1 MIRFPPTSIA
11 LSESDIEFHLREIQ
25 IKQQLYAQGFTPK
38 EVQRYYNE
46 RQGQVNSGDAEDDV
60 VLTLTQAATCS
71 QAKTKQSQ
79 GVEPD
84 VLQRDRHRP
93 SVDSTSIPTVSSSEN
108 VQRENKPSSTVPE
121 PLSSSPASMPS
132 SPPVMQSAVPYRH
145 AAVRQSS
152 LLRIMHTAGSQSS
165 TNSQSSGQDYELR
178 DRGEEQDEIDAGLDD
193 FLPSPATRTRSYRPR
208 SRTYTYISSEAGP
221 PTPPSQPKSDQGSSS
236 PVWHRLDQSDGSA
249 LEPSERSP
257 QQKRLLLNAQ
267 PSPSWLDPEISS
279 PLTLPPPLSIS
290 RRTSSLQISLP
301 DRTRSSTPSTI
312 NQPAVPYQPS
322 PSSPNL
328 LTNRDSDSLNTS
340 MIKHPRTTA
349 ALSPNLPERPLITDA
364 EDNPPAT
371 TSMPVNF
378 PSIPPRAN
386 TSSEPSSSCLDSS
399 SPPQRPPRT
408 EPRNPTHRHNGTFG
422 VYNDQLPART
432 QPQTPADLQSPRR
445 RAVAERNVAYTAP
458 PGQIRTT
465 GRLIGADH
473 DGEQVGAQ
481 SPTVRTARMRERRA
495 REFGRWRHV
504 RMEAFRGS
512 AVRGLEG
519 EREEGEGGDAA
530 VTVGLE
536 MDGTITPEFAAR
548 RLRFDRQDGNGDDAV
563 EADGQTERRLIREW
577 ARFSRMGRQREVTVD
592 WRDEF
597 DEHRVGEE
605 NFETADMLDER
616 RRRRDGREGRMG
628 DGAEGEGPNVVGF
641 AVVETTPEG

>member
-46 RQGQVNSGDAEDDV
+46 RHGQVNGCDAQEEV
-60 VLTLTQAATCS
+60 VLTLTQGSTCS
-71 QAKTKQSQ
+71 QAKTKPGQ

-84 VLQRDRHRP
+84 VLKSDRHRP
-93 SVDSTSIPTVSSSEN
+93 SVDSTSMQTVSSSEN

-132 SPPVMQSAVPYRH
+132 SPPVMQSTVPYRH

-152 LLRIMHTAGSQSS
+152 LLRIMQTAGSQSS
-165 TNSQSSGQDYELR
+165 TNSPSSGQDYELR
-178 DRGEEQDEIDAGLDD
+178 DRGEEGDEIDAGLDD

-221 PTPPSQPKSDQGSSS
+221 PTPPNQPKSDQGSS
-236 PVWHRLDQSDGSA
+236 PPLWHRPDQSDGSA
-249 LEPSERSP
+249 LEPSERSS
-257 QQKRLLLNAQ
+257 QQKRLLLNAES
-267 PSPSWLDPEISS
+267 SPAWLGPEIPS

-290 RRTSSLQISLP
+290 RRTSSLQVSLP
-301 DRTRSSTPSTI
+301 DRT
-312 NQPAVPYQPS
+312 
-322 PSSPNL
+322 
-328 LTNRDSDSLNTS
+328 SLNTS

-349 ALSPNLPERPLITDA
+349 ALSPSLPERPLITYA
-364 EDNPPAT
+364 EDNPPARS
-371 TSMPVNF
+371 SMPGNF

-386 TSSEPSSSCLDSS
+386 TSPEPSSSILDSP

-422 VYNDQLPART
+422 VYNDQLPAGT
-432 QPQTPADLQSPRR
+432 QPQTPTDLQSSRR

-481 SPTVRTARMRERRA
+481 SPTVRTARVRERRA

-512 AVRGLEG
+512 AVRGLEAEG
-519 EREEGEGGDAA
+519 EEGEGEDAA
-530 VTVGLE
+530 VIVGLE
-536 MDGTITPEFAAR
+536 MDGAITPEFAAR
-548 RLRFDRQDGNGDDAV
+548 RLRFDGQDGNDDANV
-563 EADGQTERRLIREW
+563 EADGQTERRLGREW
-577 ARFSRMGRQREVTVD
+577 ARFSRMGRQREVTLN

-605 NFETADMLDER
+605 NFETADMLEE
-616 RRRRDGREGRMG
+616 RRRRDGRERRMG